1 MAGDKLDG
9 LEGPILGARMTS
21 VWSLAKLEAVFRQC
35 WDERTCDPAVPWDA
49 GNPAAGHCGVTSMAV
64 AELLGGVLLWSEVF
78 RRDGQRDGLHYWNRL
93 PSGIEVD
100 LTRDQFRAGEQ
111 FGLASVQ
118 EPIRLPTARMA
129 TRYDL
134 FAARVR
140 ARLGGPLPEG
150 IPVGLRL

>member
-1 MAGDKLDG
+1 
-9 LEGPILGARMTS
+9 MT
-21 VWSLAKLEAVFRQC
+21 KLEAVLRQC
-35 WDERTCDPAVPWDA
+35 WDERTCDPAVSWDA

-93 PSGIEVD
+93 PSGIELD
-100 LTRDQFRAGEQ
+100 LTRGQFRAGEQ
-111 FGLASVQ
+111 FGPASVQ

-134 FAARVR
+134 FASRVR

-150 IPVGLRL
+150 IPSQTAAPDLASG